1 MASRYEYEYEQGN
14 FVSDYTRREAEDS
27 VAAATH
33 IYEVARSI
41 VPAWEPGDGSG

>member
-1 MASRYEYEYEQGN
+1 MASRYGYEYEHGN
-14 FVSDYTRREAEDS
+14 FVSDYTRREADDS

-33 IYEVARSI
+33 IYEVARSV